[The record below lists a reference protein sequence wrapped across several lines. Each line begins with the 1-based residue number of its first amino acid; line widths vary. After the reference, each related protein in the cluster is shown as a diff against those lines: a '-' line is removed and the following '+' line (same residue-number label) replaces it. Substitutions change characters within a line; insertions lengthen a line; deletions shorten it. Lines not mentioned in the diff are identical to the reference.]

1 MPIKDQHEQKFF
13 KALGDIFVGAK
24 IEGDS
29 GFINLMAIKSRYYQ
43 TGVFPL
49 LKKDIDNALVKFP
62 EFREELFD
70 KLYTFFQRYFSESGS
85 IYFRYTSLHQ
95 NVYEKVYTDDRDVI
109 LFWKTHML
117 YYVKTDR
124 IFRSVNV
131 EVEGTKFFFDASK
144 ISLKKANEKRE
155 VIYAFR
161 KLQGE
166 DGTLVFDVDYSERGR
181 VTKVD
186 EILKETKKAGHKL
199 SEDILSQAFRIFEK
213 QSEVDFFINK
223 DAQSF
228 LQEQFDLWMY
238 QYLFDGQNIWS
249 AERIAQLQALKE
261 IAYKVIGFISQFEDE
276 LVRIWNKPKFVLNSH
291 YVLTLD
297 KIFES
302 SLFEHLLNHPNLPQQ
317 VEEWRELSML
327 DDNFRIEM
335 LTEKD
340 LTGELIYDQCK
351 YLPLDT
357 KYFPDMEL
365 EIIEAFSD
373 LDEQLDGWV
382 IHSENYQ
389 ALTTLLPKFK
399 KTIECIHI
407 DPPYNTD
414 TSGFL
419 YANTYL
425 HSSWLTMM
433 ENRINLSLELLNKN
447 GAFLCHID
455 ENEYERLGLLLKQKS
470 ISTAGTVIW
479 DKRNPMLGRKG
490 IATQHEYIIW
500 STNQEEII
508 YLRNDSILEMINYVK
523 ELIKKFGSVKPEVQQ
538 AYSFWIDH
546 NEKLSGGEKSYRFLD
561 DEGRIYQSV
570 GLGAPEPR
578 VDPKFFKPLIHPVTG
593 NPCPV
598 PANGFSRTPET
609 LQELIRRNEIIFGE
623 DETTQPRR
631 KLYLTKE
638 SRRQLSSVV
647 QDSSRGKMD
656 MVKLGL
662 DFPYCH
668 PVSLYEKIMSSAV
681 QMIDGNLFLD
691 YFAGSGTTAHAVMNL
706 NREDGGR
713 RKYILVEMG
722 EHFNTVILPRIKK
735 VAFNSKW
742 KDGKPVFV
750 KGEGGMS
757 HFVKYYDLEQYE
769 DVLKRARY
777 EDTTLFENPG
787 ADPYHNY
794 VFLRDLKMLDSV
806 EMKPEENQV
815 LFHPEWLYPDSGNPN
830 GTSIDLAETL
840 SQRTGKWIKRI
851 TADYVEFQDGERLSL
866 TDPDWQ
872 TIKPL
877 VWWQ

>member
-49 LKKDIDNALVKFP
+49 LKKDIDDALAKFP

-95 NVYEKVYTDDRDVI
+95 NVYEKIYTDDRDVI

-144 ISLKKANEKRE
+144 MALKKANEKRD

-161 KLQGE
+161 KLQGD

-186 EILKETKKAGHKL
+186 EILKETRKAGHAL
-199 SEDILSQAFRIFEK
+199 NEDTLSQAFRIFEK

-223 DAQSF
+223 DARSF
-228 LQEQFDLWMY
+228 LQEQFDLWLY

-261 IAYKVIGFISQFEDE
+261 IAYKVIAFISQFEDE
-276 LVRIWNKPKFVLNSH
+276 LVKVWNKPKFVLNSH

-297 KIFES
+297 KLISSSVFEK
-302 SLFEHLLNHPNLPQQ
+302 LLKHPNFPQQ
-317 VEEWRELSML
+317 VKEWQELGML
-327 DDNFRIEM
+327 EKSFRAEM
-335 LTEKD
+335 LAEKD
-340 LTGELIYDQCK
+340 LTGEMIHIQYR
-351 YLPLDT
+351 YLPVDT
-357 KYFPDMEL
+357 KFFPDLVL
-365 EIIEAFSD
+365 EILAQFES
-373 LDEQLDGWV
+373 LDIALDGWLV
-382 IHSENYQ
+382 HSENYQ
-389 ALTTLLPKFK
+389 ALNSISHKFWGK
-399 KTIECIHI
+399 SSVIYI
-407 DPPYNTD
+407 DPPYNATTTEID
-414 TSGFL
+414 
-419 YANTYL
+419 YENTYK
-425 HSSWLTMM
+425 HSSWLSFLSD
-433 ENRINLSLELLNKN
+433 RINISCGLLKKMGVNII
-447 GAFLCHID
+447 AID
-455 ENEYERLGLLLKQKS
+455 ENEQENLGLFLKSRFAESQITCVTVVHNPSGQQGDNFSYCHDYAYFIYPKGKRSIGHDLRSDDTADIRNFRDVTGEDSLRGSAKNCFFPVLVKDGEIVGFGEVSDDNYHPGSPNIFRDNGVVEIYPIDPQGVERKWRFARQTVETIRSELRVKYIEQRKVWDIQRTKVSFNFKTVWSDSKYSANNHGSQLLNHIIGSNSFTFPKS
-470 ISTAGTVIW
+470 VFTVEDSLRAG
-479 DKRNPMLGRKG
+479 L
-490 IATQHEYIIW
+490 
-500 STNQEEII
+500 
-508 YLRNDSILEMINYVK
+508 NDSR
-523 ELIKKFGSVKPEVQQ
+523 
-538 AYSFWIDH
+538 
-546 NEKLSGGEKSYRFLD
+546 SG
-561 DEGRIYQSV
+561 
-570 GLGAPEPR
+570 
-578 VDPKFFKPLIHPVTG
+578 
-593 NPCPV
+593 
-598 PANGFSRTPET
+598 
-609 LQELIRRNEIIFGE
+609 II
-623 DETTQPRR
+623 
-631 KLYLTKE
+631 
-638 SRRQLSSVV
+638 
-647 QDSSRGKMD
+647 
-656 MVKLGL
+656 
-662 DFPYCH
+662 
-668 PVSLYEKIMSSAV
+668 
-681 QMIDGNLFLD
+681 LD

-706 NREDGGR
+706 NREDGGN

-742 KDGKPVFV
+742 KDGKPVFA
-750 KGEGGMS
+750 KGEAGIS

-769 DVLKRARY
+769 DVLKRAKY
-777 EDTTLFENPG
+777 EDSTLFENPS
-787 ADPYHNY
+787 ADPYHSY

-806 EMKPEENQV
+806 EIDREENQV
-815 LFHPEWLYPDSGNPN
+815 HFHPERLYPDQGKPN

-840 SQRTGKWIKRI
+840 SQRTGKWIKSI
-851 TADYVEFQDGERLSL
+851 TADYVEFEDGERMSL

-872 TIKPL
+872 TIKPM